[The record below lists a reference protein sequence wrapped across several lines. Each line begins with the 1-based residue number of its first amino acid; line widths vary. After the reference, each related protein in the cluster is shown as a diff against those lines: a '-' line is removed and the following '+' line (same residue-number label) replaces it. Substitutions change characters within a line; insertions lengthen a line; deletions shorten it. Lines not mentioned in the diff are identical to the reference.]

1 MAIASRFVALEI
13 FRSYDE
19 AGKSFP
25 VRNVPFDSIV
35 FTFLSFLSAKVKAKH
50 FVLRV
55 LGLSFEINATA
66 TGCDNFWALLQQFSS
81 GGSLKKN
88 QSLNEGFAFTGFSKN
103 HISLGELHSAL

>member
-13 FRSYDE
+13 FRNCDE

-25 VRNVPFDSIV
+25 VRNEPFDSIV

-55 LGLSFEINATA
+55 LGLSFQINATA

-81 GGSLKKN
+81 GGSLKKT
-88 QSLNEGFAFTGFSKN
+88 S
-103 HISLGELHSAL
+103 H